1 MQNLVSRYPICLL
14 LLISIIIK
22 NNFPKSEL
30 VINFIFHYVVMRHM
44 LYKVRVLHGWV
55 YQVLCFEFRMISLHA
70 WPVPLLLLI
79 ILMITASIVQAFL
92 IVPFVKCDSQLA
104 LRPHTLILAALIL
117 AQENSFFWY
126 WFLFI
131 VKSVMQVFLASVFH

>member
-22 NNFPKSEL
+22 NNFPKSKL
-30 VINFIFHYVVMRHM
+30 VINFIFHYVVMGHM

-55 YQVLCFEFRMISLHA
+55 DQVLCFEIRMIILHA

-79 ILMITASIVQAFL
+79 ILMITASIVHAFFT
-92 IVPFVKCDSQLA
+92 VPFVKCDSQLA
-104 LRPHTLILAALIL
+104 LRPQTLILAALIL